1 MADRSPFRPVR
12 VKRRLSPEL
21 YQLRELM
28 PGIKSGRRLRRRVEP
43 RRRPLTPKGFRRTP
57 ASRCLAAIVTARIQD
72 GWSFLGDEP
81 KSGAKLWNYFWPRPL
96 NPPWPDQ
103 PHPNIS
109 KNLHKLC
116 HVNLNFSNPEWPKPF
131 NCEQFPGMGFKPSP
145 NSQPEN
151 HPQQAGDSVAKGTKR
166 RLKQHMGSGPS
177 AERGL
182 GKHSLP

>member
-12 VKRRLSPEL
+12 VKRRLSSEL

-57 ASRCLAAIVTARIQD
+57 LPGVWRRLLRPGSRTAGHSWVTNQ
-72 GWSFLGDEP
+72 
-81 KSGAKLWNYFWPRPL
+81 

-103 PHPNIS
+103 PQPNIS
-109 KNLHKLC
+109 KNLHKFC

-131 NCEQFPGMGFKPSP
+131 NCDQFPGMGFKPSP
-145 NSQPEN
+145 NSKPEN
-151 HPQQAGDSVAKGTKR
+151 HPQQAGDSVAKGTER